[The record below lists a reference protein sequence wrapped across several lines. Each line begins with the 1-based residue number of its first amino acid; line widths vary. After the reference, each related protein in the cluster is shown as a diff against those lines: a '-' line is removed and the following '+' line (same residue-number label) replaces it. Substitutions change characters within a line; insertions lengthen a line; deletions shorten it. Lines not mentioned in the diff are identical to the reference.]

1 MVNLVRPLLTVA
13 ATLFVVGAAQAQQA
27 RPDFSKVE
35 IKTTQLAD
43 NFYTLE
49 GQGGTISVLVGPEG
63 VLLVDSQFAPLT
75 DKLAEAIKKVCGKPI
90 RFLINTHVHG
100 DHTGGNENFAKL
112 GATIFA
118 REQLRARLEHPNPAA
133 DGTPGKPAPSEA
145 LPVVTY
151 DDPVTI
157 HFSGEHVRL
166 LPIRSAHT
174 DGDTLVSFPEH
185 DILAVGDYFRSV
197 GYPIVD
203 LNNGGSLAGTLEGLR
218 ATIDRAGPNTKIIPG
233 HGPVTDRNALIAQR
247 DLIIA
252 VRDKVAALVAQ
263 NKTLDEVLA
272 AKLTADIDA
281 QIPQAGQ
288 SGERFIKWLY
298 AEVKATKAGVK
309 TGQAQ

>member
-1 MVNLVRPLLTVA
+1 MKS
-13 ATLFVVGAAQAQQA
+13 TLFRISLATTMTLFLAAEANSQQ

-49 GQGGTISVLVGPEG
+49 GQGGAISVLTGPEG

-75 DKLAEAIKKVCGKPI
+75 DKLLEAIKKISDKPI
-90 RFLINTHVHG
+90 RFLVNTHVHG

-112 GATIFA
+112 GVTIFS
-118 REQLRARLEHPNPAA
+118 REQLRARLEHPNNAA
-133 DGTPGKPAPSEA
+133 DGTPGKPAPAQA

-157 HFSGEHVRL
+157 HLNGEHVRL
-166 LPIRSAHT
+166 LPIRNAHT

-233 HGPVTDRNALIAQR
+233 HGPVTDRKALIAQR

-263 NKTLDEVLA
+263 NKTIEEVLA
-272 AKLTADIDA
+272 AKLTSDLD
-281 QIPQAGQ
+281 QQVPQAEQ
-288 SGERFIKWLY
+288 SSERFIRWVY
-298 AEVKATKAGVK
+298 AEVKATKSGVK
-309 TGQAQ
+309 TGLVQ